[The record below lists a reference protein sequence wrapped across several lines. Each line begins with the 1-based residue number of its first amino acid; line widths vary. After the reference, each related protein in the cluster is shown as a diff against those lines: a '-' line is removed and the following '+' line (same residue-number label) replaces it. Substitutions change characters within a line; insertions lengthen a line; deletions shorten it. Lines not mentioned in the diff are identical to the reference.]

1 MDERE
6 PESAPP
12 SLLATLRRAGET
24 LVDTLR
30 NRVEL
35 FAVEMEE
42 EKHWLIATLLW
53 TAAAILFGMLA
64 IIFVTLTIVVLCPEP
79 ARPWVL
85 GGFCVLYVALALSAF
100 SGLRKKL
107 RDKPPPLAGTVGELK
122 KDLAWIQSQK

>member
-1 MDERE
+1 MSIDERE

-12 SLLATLRRAGET
+12 SLLASLRRAGET

-64 IIFVTLTIVVLCPEP
+64 IIAAVAVLSKLWRLDE
-79 ARPWVL
+79 AE
-85 GGFCVLYVALALSAF
+85 GG
-100 SGLRKKL
+100 
-107 RDKPPPLAGTVGELK
+107 VG
-122 KDLAWIQSQK
+122 